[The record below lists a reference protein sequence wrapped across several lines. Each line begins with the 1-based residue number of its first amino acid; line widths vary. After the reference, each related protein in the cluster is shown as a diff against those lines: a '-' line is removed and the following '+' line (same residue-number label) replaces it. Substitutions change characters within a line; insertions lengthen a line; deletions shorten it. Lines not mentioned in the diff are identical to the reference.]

1 MFYMSAGVYV
11 KERDISNIVPAV
23 STTIGAIVGYSARG
37 SLAIKEITN
46 RRQFIEEYGEP
57 TPGNY
62 FHYSA
67 LAFLEHGK
75 RLYCRR
81 VVNGALYSGAHVV
94 SNGSGEVNQ
103 AFAVGQ
109 SSAVFYDDSGVSD
122 EVFSV
127 IAKDPGVWGSNIGI
141 IVKNVK
147 DGTDAEATEAYT
159 FEIDVYFT
167 DPDGTT
173 SKVENWKASRKQ
185 KLNGYGKQQFLETVI
200 NDYSAYIQ
208 VYDNTAIADT
218 IVPKVNTSSVSL
230 AGGTDGG
237 VVTASQISGAA
248 GTTDGWYGFLSPDEI
263 DIRIMIGGGFTSSH
277 SAADIAIIQTTMIAI
292 AESRKDCIAV
302 LDVPFDQTQTN
313 TEITTYK
320 DVTLNANTSYGA
332 LYAPYVRI
340 NDAYNDMIVDVPP
353 SGYVAGA
360 MAYTDFV
367 AETWFAPAGFNRGIL
382 NCLSLSRIFTEG
394 DRDSL
399 YSENVNPLQ
408 VFRGEGNVIWGQKTL
423 QAKASA
429 LDRVNVRRL
438 LIALEKALAISLRS
452 FVFEPNNELTR
463 FRITGIVT
471 EYMDRLSSLG
481 AFQTEVGDD
490 GFAVI
495 CDETNN
501 TPAIID
507 ANELHVDVFLK
518 PTKAAEFIRLQT
530 IVTTTGASFEE
541 LISRGV
547 LL

>member
-1 MFYMSAGVYV
+1 MFYMSAGVYA
-11 KERDISNIVPAV
+11 KERDISNIVPAI
-23 STTIGAIVGYSARG
+23 SSTIGAIVGYSTRG

-57 TPGNY
+57 TTGNY

-81 VVNGALYSGAHVV
+81 VINGAIYSGLHVV
-94 SNGSGEVNQ
+94 SSGSGEANQ
-103 AFAVGQ
+103 SFATGQ
-109 SSAVFYDDSGVSD
+109 VTAVFYDDSGVSD
-122 EVFSV
+122 EIFSIV
-127 IAKDPGVWGSNIGI
+127 AKDPGVWGSDIGI
-141 IVKNVK
+141 IIKNIK
-147 DGTDAEATEAYT
+147 DNSDSEATEQYT

-173 SKVENWKASRKQ
+173 GKVENWKVSRKQ

-208 VYDNTAIADT
+208 VYDNSAIADT
-218 IVPKVNTSSVSL
+218 IVPKANASSVSL

-237 VVTASQISGAA
+237 TVTASQIAGAD

-263 DIRIMIGGGFTSSH
+263 DIRIMIGGGYTSLH
-277 SAADIAIIQTTMIAI
+277 SATDIAIIQNAMIAI

-302 LDVPFDQTQTN
+302 LDVPLDQTQTN
-313 TEITTYK
+313 TEITTYR
-320 DVTLNANTSYGA
+320 DVTLNANTSYAA
-332 LYAPYVRI
+332 LYAPYVKI
-340 NDAYNDMIVDVPP
+340 NDAYNDMIVEVPP

-360 MAYTDFV
+360 MAYTDYV
-367 AETWFAPAGFNRGIL
+367 AETWYAPAGFNRGVL

-399 YSENVNPLQ
+399 YAENINPLQ

-423 QAKASA
+423 QAKASS

-438 LIALEKALAISLRS
+438 LIVLEKALTISLRA

-463 FRITGIVT
+463 FRITAMVT
-471 EYMDRLSSLG
+471 EYMDKLSSMG
-481 AFQTEVGDD
+481 AFQTELGDN

-495 CDETNN
+495 CNETNN
-501 TPAIID
+501 TPAVID
-507 ANELHVDVFLK
+507 ANELHVDVFVK
-518 PTKAAEFIRLQT
+518 PTQAAEFIRLQT
-530 IVTTTGASFEE
+530 IVTTTGTSFEE